1 MPTPAGVQVS
11 TAELTEDSLHSDK
24 LVKQGQQCVCLP
36 FCVAAADPIHRYRS
50 SGLKVSLTCITHET
64 S

>member
-24 LVKQGQQCVCLP
+24 LGSRDSNVCVP

-50 SGLKVSLTCITHET
+50 SGLKVSLTCMKHL
-64 S
+64 SS